1 MKETFLS
8 STKGSLVA
16 TRVSAKGGVDGT
28 TREVVMLLDLVIV
41 SGIECDVVQTSANE
55 NLERKKEKK
64 VYKECRR
71 TIVSFTKQVIER
83 ERCRKRDAYG
93 D

>member
-16 TRVSAKGGVDGT
+16 AGVSAKGGVDGA

-41 SGIECDVVQTSANE
+41 SCIECHVVQTSANE

-64 VYKECRR
+64 VYKKSAEEQ
-71 TIVSFTKQVIER
+71 S
-83 ERCRKRDAYG
+83 
-93 D
+93 